1 VDKFKESTTRNY
13 NFNKVTE
20 VPIGML
26 AAINALDD
34 YWDDY

>member
-1 VDKFKESTTRNY
+1 MEPATVKY
-13 NFNKVTE
+13 NFNKVTD